1 MSEAIHD
8 SAMSRVPILYEI
20 SLAIGRSLDLER
32 NCEIFLET
40 LLRAK
45 NFAYGGVW
53 LRKSSLYK
61 GQSPA
66 NGDDAYVLV
75 YGSPPFRIRELVIPA
90 DHIIVKRLQEAPFY
104 SVGCDAADFGR
115 FITESR
121 ISRGAYAVYDLG
133 GIGFLKLYR
142 SARSDAFPY
151 AELNQL
157 RSVVSKFAVSVK
169 GCLAHRA
176 LELVARERQRALD
189 SLRKSERKYRAVVES
204 ARDGIIVTE
213 NQRILFANGQA
224 ARMLGLTAEQ
234 LVGMRVTDFLLPQHV
249 GAFREF
255 CRRRLKGIPGTDMI
269 ELEMVTAGPEKRT
282 LDVWLTVNP
291 ADYDGR
297 AAALLIARDVTER
310 RRVEAE
316 RARLALALEQATD
329 AVIIT
334 NTDARISYVNM
345 AFEKFW
351 ERRQSDVL
359 GQPLTVLGA
368 EDPEIVFDMQ
378 KTAMM
383 GRPWRGRLRHRR
395 RDGRTVICDTTGNP
409 MRDEKGDLVAY
420 VFVQRDITRE
430 LELQEEYFQAQK
442 MESVGRLAGGIAHD
456 FNNIMTAILGF
467 GAMILE
473 KMESDNE
480 LRHAV
485 EQIVTAAERATNL
498 TRQLLAFSRRGVA
511 QVRRLDLNSALRE
524 MEGLLR
530 RTLGEDIELALRLDP
545 GDCCVM
551 ADPGMIQ
558 QIVMNLAV
566 NARDAMPRGGRLV
579 ISTRAVSLDD
589 EFCRTRVKLRPG
601 NYVHF
606 TCSDAGCGMSP
617 DVLARAFDPFF
628 TTKPPG
634 TGSGLGLS
642 TVYGIVDRCGGHVE
656 IESEIARG
664 TTVHIWL
671 PMVEAV
677 GEAAAP
683 TAEEETRGGSEIV
696 LVVEDESMVRDLAVR
711 VLSSAGYAV
720 LSAADGREA
729 LELVEK
735 LEGRVDLV
743 LSDVVMPVMGGLEM
757 AESLQEKYP
766 HIKVLYMTGF
776 SDRDLTE
783 RGRRVPG
790 ERILLKPF
798 TRDALTRRVREILET
813 AKKARTHTEAEPS

>member
-1 MSEAIHD
+1 
-8 SAMSRVPILYEI
+8 
-20 SLAIGRSLDLER
+20 
-32 NCEIFLET
+32 
-40 LLRAK
+40 
-45 NFAYGGVW
+45 
-53 LRKSSLYK
+53 
-61 GQSPA
+61 
-66 NGDDAYVLV
+66 
-75 YGSPPFRIRELVIPA
+75 
-90 DHIIVKRLQEAPFY
+90 
-104 SVGCDAADFGR
+104 
-115 FITESR
+115 
-121 ISRGAYAVYDLG
+121 
-133 GIGFLKLYR
+133 
-142 SARSDAFPY
+142 
-151 AELNQL
+151 
-157 RSVVSKFAVSVK
+157 
-169 GCLAHRA
+169 
-176 LELVARERQRALD
+176 
-189 SLRKSERKYRAVVES
+189 
-204 ARDGIIVTE
+204 
-213 NQRILFANGQA
+213 
-224 ARMLGLTAEQ
+224 
-234 LVGMRVTDFLLPQHV
+234 
-249 GAFREF
+249 
-255 CRRRLKGIPGTDMI
+255 
-269 ELEMVTAGPEKRT
+269 
-282 LDVWLTVNP
+282 
-291 ADYDGR
+291 
-297 AAALLIARDVTER
+297 
-310 RRVEAE
+310 
-316 RARLALALEQATD
+316 
-329 AVIIT
+329 
-334 NTDARISYVNM
+334 
-345 AFEKFW
+345 
-351 ERRQSDVL
+351 
-359 GQPLTVLGA
+359 
-368 EDPEIVFDMQ
+368 
-378 KTAMM
+378 
-383 GRPWRGRLRHRR
+383 
-395 RDGRTVICDTTGNP
+395 
-409 MRDEKGDLVAY
+409 
-420 VFVQRDITRE
+420 
-430 LELQEEYFQAQK
+430 
-442 MESVGRLAGGIAHD
+442 
-456 FNNIMTAILGF
+456 
-467 GAMILE
+467 
-473 KMESDNE
+473 
-480 LRHAV
+480 
-485 EQIVTAAERATNL
+485 
-498 TRQLLAFSRRGVA
+498 
-511 QVRRLDLNSALRE
+511 

-545 GDCCVM
+545 ADCCVM

-766 HIKVLYMTGF
+766 HIKVLYMTGLR
-776 SDRDLTE
+776 DRDLTE